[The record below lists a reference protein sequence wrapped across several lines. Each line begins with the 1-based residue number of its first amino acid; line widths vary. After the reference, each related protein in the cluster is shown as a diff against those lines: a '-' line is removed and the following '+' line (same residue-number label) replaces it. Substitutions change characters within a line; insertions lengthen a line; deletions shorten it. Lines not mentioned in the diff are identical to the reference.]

1 MASVP
6 LGYVVSTVVLYHCTF
21 SINSPAHLWHTRSFD
36 TPDETRNNWC
46 LALITL
52 GEDWRNNHH
61 YSPGSRRQGERWWEI
76 DITYLILKTL
86 SLSGI
91 ARNLRPF
98 GKFASSASIAQ
109 VAS

>member
-1 MASVP
+1 MAGVP
-6 LGYVVSTVVLYHCTF
+6 LGDVVSTVVPYDCTF
-21 SINSPAHLWHTRSFD
+21 SINSLAHLWDTRRFD
-36 TPDETRNNWC
+36 TADESRNNWC
-46 LALITL
+46 LAHITL

-86 SLSGI
+86 SWSGL
-91 ARNLRPF
+91 ARDLRPF